1 MAKVDAWSGDS
12 AHPQGNGWTTGSH
25 CCTFPRVW
33 ALGGRY
39 LTIMRLNLSQSLRTE
54 QRLLQSPQMIQAMKI
69 LQCPMQE
76 LKEQIEQELDE
87 NILLEVVEP
96 EGTDSPDGD
105 PAQDGGNGSPAG
117 SETVPAGDTSEFA
130 DSFEENL
137 EARIRRE
144 LDNLEERT
152 EPIGRAPINVEE
164 ADRRY
169 ELLYNTPGPAG
180 SLADYLLEQVRM
192 LDIAH
197 DLFDV
202 VEQLIFTLDPNGRL
216 TESAEELAEDMMV
229 GIPLVEEGIEIL
241 RSLDPPGIAARDLK
255 DCLLMQLDRLPYV
268 RPLTRTLV
276 LNHLDDLAL
285 NKLPKIA
292 RDTGATIEE
301 VKESRE
307 FLRTHLNPHPGA
319 EFTSSRNGIVM
330 PDVVVDEVDGRFEV
344 RSLRGDLPDLR
355 ISPAY
360 RRMLKEAKSDPKIAE
375 FLKRKIESAKWFIE
389 SIHQRQNT
397 IHRIASEIVK
407 RQQAFLR
414 DGIQALKP
422 MKMQDVADAVK
433 VHISTVS
440 RAVSG
445 KYIQTPQGIMEM
457 KRFFSGGTVTDS
469 GEVMSQ
475 QAVKQLLQQI
485 VDAEDKGQ
493 PYSDDQLV
501 EILGGKGVHIARRT
515 VTKYRKALG
524 IESSSRR
531 RTY

>member
-1 MAKVDAWSGDS
+1 
-12 AHPQGNGWTTGSH
+12 
-25 CCTFPRVW
+25 
-33 ALGGRY
+33 
-39 LTIMRLNLSQSLRTE
+39 MRLNLSQSLRTE
-54 QRLLQSPQMIQAMKI
+54 QRLVQSPQMIQAMKI

-76 LKEQIEQELDE
+76 LKEQIEHELDE
-87 NILLEVVEP
+87 NILLEVVENS
-96 EGTDSPDGD
+96 EGS
-105 PAQDGGNGSPAG
+105 QDGESASEGSNGS
-117 SETVPAGDTSEFA
+117 TSSSDSK
-130 DSFEENL
+130 DSFEEDL
-137 EARIRRE
+137 EARISKE

-152 EPIGRAPINVEE
+152 EPIGRAPLNVEE

-169 ELLYNTPGPAG
+169 ELLYNTPGPTG

-192 LDIAH
+192 MDISQ

-202 VEQLIFTLDPNGRL
+202 VEQLVFTLDPNGRL
-216 TESAEELAEDMMV
+216 AESAEQLADDMMV

-241 RSLDPPGIAARDLK
+241 RSLDPPGIAASDLK

-268 RPLTRTLV
+268 RPLTRILV
-276 LNHLDDLAL
+276 TNHLDDLAL

-301 VKESRE
+301 IKESRD
-307 FLRTHLNPHPGA
+307 FLRTHVNPHPGA

-330 PDVVVDEVDGRFEV
+330 PDVVVEEVDGRFEV
-344 RSLRGDLPDLR
+344 RSLRGDLPELR

-407 RQQAFLR
+407 RQQDFLR
-414 DGIQALKP
+414 EGTQGLKP
-422 MKMQDVADAVK
+422 MKMQDVADAAK

-475 QAVKQLLQQI
+475 QAVKQLLEQI
-485 VDAEDKGQ
+485 VDAEDKNH
-493 PYSDDQLV
+493 PHSDDRLV
-501 EILGGKGVHIARRT
+501 EILAEKGVHIARRT

>member
-1 MAKVDAWSGDS
+1 
-12 AHPQGNGWTTGSH
+12 
-25 CCTFPRVW
+25 
-33 ALGGRY
+33 
-39 LTIMRLNLSQSLRTE
+39 
-54 QRLLQSPQMIQAMKI
+54 
-69 LQCPMQE
+69 
-76 LKEQIEQELDE
+76 ELDE
-87 NILLEVVEP
+87 NILLEVIENP
-96 EGTDSPDGD
+96 DAPQDGD
-105 PAQDGGNGSPAG
+105 PSADPGNGSTASTSTEPETG
-117 SETVPAGDTSEFA
+117 SSESSP
-130 DSFEENL
+130 DVSFEESM
-137 EARIRRE
+137 EVRIGRE

-152 EPIGRAPINVEE
+152 EPIGRTSVNVEE

-180 SLADYLLEQVRM
+180 SLADHLLEQVRVT
-192 LDIAH
+192 DIRPE
-197 DLFDV
+197 LYDV
-202 VEQLIFTLDPNGRL
+202 VEQLIFSLDPNGRL
-216 TESAEELAEDMMV
+216 VETAEQLAEDMMV
-229 GIPLVEEGIEIL
+229 AIPLVEKAIEIL
-241 RSLDPPGIAARDLK
+241 RALDPPGIAARDLK
-255 DCLLMQLDRLPYV
+255 DCLLIQLDRLPYV

-276 LNHLDDLAL
+276 QNHLDDLAL

-307 FLRTHLNPHPGA
+307 FLRTHVNPHPGA
-319 EFTSSRNGIVM
+319 EFIASRNGIVM
-330 PDVVVDEVDGRFEV
+330 PDVIVEEIDGKFEV
-344 RSLRGDLPDLR
+344 RSLRGDIPDLR

-360 RRMLKEAKSDPKIAE
+360 RRMLKEAKEDPKIAE

-389 SIHQRQNT
+389 SVHQRQNT

-407 RQQAFLR
+407 RQHGFLR
-414 DGIQALKP
+414 KGTQGLKP
-422 MKMQDVADAVK
+422 MKMQDVADAVS

-485 VDAEDKGQ
+485 VEAEDKSR
-493 PYSDDQLV
+493 PHSDDQLV

>member
-1 MAKVDAWSGDS
+1 
-12 AHPQGNGWTTGSH
+12 
-25 CCTFPRVW
+25 
-33 ALGGRY
+33 
-39 LTIMRLNLSQSLRTE
+39 
-54 QRLLQSPQMIQAMKI
+54 MIQAMKI

-87 NILLEVVEP
+87 NILLEVVEN
-96 EGTDSPDGD
+96 TDASQDGD
-105 PAQDGGNGSPAG
+105 RATDGNGS
-117 SETVPAGDTSEFA
+117 TTSTEA
-130 DSFEENL
+130 PSSTDSTDSTDSIDSFEENL
-137 EARIRRE
+137 EARISKE
-144 LDNLEERT
+144 LDSLEERT
-152 EPIGRAPINVEE
+152 EPIGRTPVNVEE

-169 ELLYNTPGPAG
+169 ELLYNTAGPGG

-192 LDIAH
+192 MDTGQA
-197 DLFDV
+197 LFDV
-202 VEQLIFTLDPNGRL
+202 AEQLIFTLDPNGRL
-216 TESAEELAEDMMV
+216 VESAEQLAEEMMV
-229 GIPLVEEGIEIL
+229 GIPLVEEAIEIL

-268 RPLTRTLV
+268 RPLTCTLV
-276 LNHLDDLAL
+276 MNHLDDLAL

-292 RDTGATIEE
+292 RDTSATIDE

-307 FLRTHLNPHPGA
+307 FLRTHVNPHPGA
-319 EFTSSRNGIVM
+319 EFTHTRNGIVT
-330 PDVVVDEVDGRFEV
+330 PDVVVEEIDGRFEV
-344 RSLRGDLPDLR
+344 RSLRGDLPELR

-407 RQQAFLR
+407 RQQGFLR
-414 DGIQALKP
+414 EGTQGLKP

-445 KYIQTPQGIMEM
+445 KYIQTPQGIMDM
-457 KRFFSGGTVTDS
+457 KRFFSGGTLTDS

-475 QAVKQLLQQI
+475 QAVKQLLQRI
-485 VDAEDKGQ
+485 VDAEDKNHPQ
-493 PYSDDQLV
+493 SDDQLV
-501 EILGGKGVHIARRT
+501 EMLGQKGVHIARRT